1 MRFHKTENA
10 NVVYAGRILT
20 YLRLSAVLIVKNP
33 DGEGYV
39 CPKCYSFLMKMKKR
53 KQRLITMT
61 RFDNAIIG
69 NDHPYSDT
77 PKGKSKGKGTPFPK
91 PQKPKGK

>member
-1 MRFHKTENA
+1 
-10 NVVYAGRILT
+10 
-20 YLRLSAVLIVKNP
+20 
-33 DGEGYV
+33 
-39 CPKCYSFLMKMKKR
+39 
-53 KQRLITMT
+53 MT

-91 PQKPKGK
+91 PQKPKVK

>member
-1 MRFHKTENA
+1 
-10 NVVYAGRILT
+10 
-20 YLRLSAVLIVKNP
+20 
-33 DGEGYV
+33 
-39 CPKCYSFLMKMKKR
+39 
-53 KQRLITMT
+53 MT

-77 PKGKSKGKGTPFPK
+77 PKVKSKGKGNPFPK